1 LENDAIE
8 YIEEVE
14 RLLDRDTD
22 LAKLIAYQRV
32 SRLATSGH
40 VNQKTIRDTARAIE
54 EDLET
59 FERLVA
65 GSPEK
70 ETKKG
75 EDAA

>member
-1 LENDAIE
+1 LEDDAIE
-8 YIEEVE
+8 YIEDVE

-22 LAKLIAYQRV
+22 LAKLVAYQRV
-32 SRLATSGH
+32 SALVESGR
-40 VNQKTIRDTARAIE
+40 VNRKTIRDAGRAIE

-70 ETKKG
+70 DTVKG
-75 EDAA
+75 EEAA